1 MCNMFDGVK
10 HGVGGKKQ
18 KERGWGTGKSSG
30 QKQGVGPGSYLYLPN
45 SKNTWEQKSARVDS
59 RKSW

>member
-30 QKQGVGPGSYLYLPN
+30 QKQGVGPGSYLYLLN
-45 SKNTWEQKSARVDS
+45 SKNTREQKSARVDS